1 MENKLINIEL
11 DNEGRITSVD
21 LVEIINHFR
30 EIESANGM
38 NGKLQKPLLHKNLMA
53 KIRNELETLKS
64 LGIEGVLNFK
74 QSSYVNSQN
83 KTQPCYSLNRDGM
96 LQILNSESALVR
108 HKTIDYINNLE
119 NKIKQLTTPSYLI
132 QDSIERAKAWIKEEE
147 QRRALELETKQQKQ
161 IIGELKPKA
170 DYTDII
176 LKSTDTITVT
186 QIAKDYGMSAKA
198 LNSKLHELKVQFKQS
213 GQWFLYS
220 IYHDKGYTKSE
231 TTYFQKKDG
240 TRGSSMNTKWT
251 QKGRLFLYD
260 LLKQNDILPLIE
272 Q

>member
-1 MENKLINIEL
+1 MENKLMNIEL

-21 LVEIINHFR
+21 LVEIINYFR
-30 EIESANGM
+30 EVEDENKST
-38 NGKLQKPLLHKNLMA
+38 LRHDSLMS
-53 KIRNELETLKS
+53 KIKKEVEVMRKMKAKS
-64 LGIEGVLNFK
+64 LQNFLESK
-74 QSSYVNSQN
+74 YTNTRGKSY
-83 KTQPCYSLNRDGM
+83 PCYSLNKNGM
-96 LQILNSESALVR
+96 LQILNSESIAVR
-108 HKTIDYINNLE
+108 CRTMEYVEELE
-119 NKIKQLTTPSYLI
+119 NKVKELMSRQSPSYLI

-240 TRGSSMNTKWT
+240 TQGSSMNTKWT